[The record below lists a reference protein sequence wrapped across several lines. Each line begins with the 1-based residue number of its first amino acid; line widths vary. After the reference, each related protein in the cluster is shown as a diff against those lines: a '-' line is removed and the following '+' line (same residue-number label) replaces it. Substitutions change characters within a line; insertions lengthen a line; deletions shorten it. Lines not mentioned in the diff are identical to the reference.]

1 MARTIKP
8 FLKAL
13 FVLRCTEYGNHKYNT
28 RAQSKPTILSESQH
42 VRSTEPK
49 KGVLRRGPRADGIA
63 PGGGAPRWRPA
74 AGLSTLPCKPP
85 TLIAAISKEGGPMH
99 REDAKV
105 SLTLSKVSF

>member
-1 MARTIKP
+1 MARSIKP

-28 RAQSKPTILSESQH
+28 RAQSKPTILSASQH

-74 AGLSTLPCKPP
+74 AGLSTLRCKPP
-85 TLIAAISKEGGPMH
+85 TLIAAIRREG
-99 REDAKV
+99 RCTERRQKSV
-105 SLTLSKVSF
+105 